1 MTSQIDGLCIEDDDG
16 IVRVAGELD
25 VANAA
30 LLDDRLGRED
40 CPLLLD
46 LRGVDFMDA
55 AAMDVLLR
63 HRERCTARGQ
73 EFQLVAWSPAVE
85 RVLVLSGM
93 QAIFTST
100 STK

>member
-1 MTSQIDGLCIEDDDG
+1 MTRRLIDGFCIEDDDG
-16 IVRVAGELD
+16 GIVRVTGELD

-30 LLDDRLGRED
+30 LLDRRLAQED

-55 AAMDVLLR
+55 AAMDVLLQ

-85 RVLVLSGM
+85 RVLALSGM
-93 QAIFTST
+93 HAIFTS
-100 STK
+100 